1 MDCFWI
7 LLLIAV
13 RMEHDACFPNVIYV
27 KNLLPVP
34 LVLDVPSIDSL
45 FQPVLW
51 SSKIR
56 SLSLMYMPWVQ
67 WCLQGLLVKG
77 AFHTLKSR
85 YWCVILMV
93 WVWALVVLVGAVVA
107 VVDDGNLNAVVSVAA
122 VQDICA
128 VAGAAVQDN
137 ADQDVVAVVDDVSI
151 FGCHVLDDAFCRH
164 GLAGRRASTFV
175 VAVGCV
181 DCAALQD

>member
-1 MDCFWI
+1 M
-7 LLLIAV
+7 
-13 RMEHDACFPNVIYV
+13 
-27 KNLLPVP
+27 
-34 LVLDVPSIDSL
+34 
-45 FQPVLW
+45 
-51 SSKIR
+51 
-56 SLSLMYMPWVQ
+56 
-67 WCLQGLLVKG
+67 
-77 AFHTLKSR
+77 
-85 YWCVILMV
+85 
-93 WVWALVVLVGAVVA
+93 GAVVA